1 MASRIALVLDSTSD
15 IPADIATERQISVA
29 PLRIIWGK
37 DALRDGIDI
46 TPAQFYTRLS
56 SDSEL
61 PTTSQP
67 TPAEFKH
74 LYQDII
80 EKTDADSI
88 LTLTI
93 SADLSGTYASA
104 VQAQNMVDFPVSVVD
119 MRSVSLGI
127 TLPALMVKD
136 ALDEGAS
143 LEEATALARD
153 LASRTD
159 LYFTLNTLEYLHK
172 GGRIGGAQRLIGS
185 AFNIKPLLTLVS
197 GKVEPKE
204 SIRTRKRALN
214 RLIDLLAERVD
225 DSKPFSVGIL
235 HGQAADEADWLEAE
249 IRQRWQPERLFKTQ
263 VGAVIGVHT
272 GPGAVGFAVTQ

>member
-1 MASRIALVLDSTSD
+1 MTSRIALVLDSTSD
-15 IPADIATERQISVA
+15 IPAEIAAQHQIAVA
-29 PLRIIWGK
+29 PLHIIWGK
-37 DALRDGIDI
+37 DVLRDGIDI
-46 TPAQFYTRLS
+46 IPAEFYTRLAN
-56 SDSEL
+56 DPEL

-67 TPAEFKH
+67 TPAEFAR
-74 LYQDII
+74 LYKQVI
-80 EKTDADSI
+80 EDTGAESI

-93 SADLSGTYASA
+93 SADLSGTYTSA
-104 VQAQNMVDFPVSVVD
+104 VQAKNMVDFPVSVVD

-136 ALDEGAS
+136 ALEKGAS
-143 LEEATALARD
+143 LEEATTLAGE
-153 LASRTD
+153 LAARTD

-185 AFNIKPLLTLVS
+185 AFNIKPLLTLVN

-214 RLIDLLAERVD
+214 RLIDLLAERID
-225 DSKPFSVGIL
+225 ESQPFSIGIL
-235 HGQAADEADWLEAE
+235 HGEAPDEAAWLEAE
-249 IRQRWQPERLFKTQ
+249 IQQRWQPERLFKTQ